1 MNEFDQF
8 MKHEIKVKNYA
19 RYTDDFVVIS
29 KDKGYLEDLLPLIQ
43 VFLKEK
49 LLLDLHPKKVEI
61 RECGKG
67 IDFLGYI
74 ALPYHIVLRTK
85 TRRRMIRKLH
95 ERVQLYKTRGISEKS
110 LFGSLNSYM
119 GVLTHANAHKLE
131 NEVES
136 KFWYWLKE

>member
-1 MNEFDQF
+1 
-8 MKHEIKVKNYA
+8 
-19 RYTDDFVVIS
+19 
-29 KDKGYLEDLLPLIQ
+29 
-43 VFLKEK
+43 
-49 LLLDLHPKKVEI
+49 
-61 RECGKG
+61 
-67 IDFLGYI
+67 
-74 ALPYHIVLRTK
+74 
-85 TRRRMIRKLH
+85 MIRKLH